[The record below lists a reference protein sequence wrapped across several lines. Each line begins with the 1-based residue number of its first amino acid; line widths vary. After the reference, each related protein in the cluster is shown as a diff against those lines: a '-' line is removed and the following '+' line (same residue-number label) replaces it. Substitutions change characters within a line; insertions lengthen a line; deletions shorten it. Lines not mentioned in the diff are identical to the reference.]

1 MLFRFEE
8 EQGAVGKP
16 EGRVLIHAVG
26 GGDLGCPGTRD
37 TGQVVP
43 DYEGAP
49 EATGKDRR
57 PLRKIFEGLAEAGLT
72 VSSVVLVGTTNRE
85 GIIAGRTFA
94 EHAEEMRRS
103 LISEPGLCGRRFAPD
118 AVVVAAPA
126 EPRLGATAATLRETL
141 SGRRPEE
148 IMVSSGSGAFAISA
162 GALCAALHTRTRVR
176 ILHIDHPHRPYALDR
191 PQDTDAY
198 LRSWLLRHRFWDAL
212 ADLEPEH
219 RTRWQLLA
227 ARQAGDTTF
236 AAALLEHGTP
246 PPGIPTGT
254 IAKFT
259 ELLPTAQAALFERL
273 GRGEAA
279 DFGLLRSWYAEH
291 LARLLRAEQARLPA
305 PTKRMLQ
312 ALVEALRVREP
323 GEQEVGQSGLLRRA
337 ARELTADFGSAAVR
351 MLRDDALTRMY
362 TRAATHAAHLLPESE
377 NDGPLPGTLIQAAD
391 RWEREDPGVKL
402 VDGTR
407 RVGWPVLGSGD
418 VLGLLAVGLELNG
431 GHGDNEQAVRALLV
445 ALRRRRD
452 LLPRPGRV
460 RVRLL
465 ASPEAREI
473 ADRLARLAV
482 ETVDPDA
489 DIQVIENV
497 TGDIETVRDKVI
509 DALASGPPPTGRT
522 GSHSLRDIDE
532 IVVALNPG
540 PAATNHGMIA
550 AGVHWSLTAACPLIV
565 AELTRLPDGRS
576 QLTSGEPVLA
586 RLGADQVLAGLAAS
600 AARRL
605 DLRTACRLLA
615 RGSHV
620 LRRVLREVKQLQL
633 DLYGPAPNTCSGS
646 DRLALARKRLALIAY
661 VSGTRP
667 LPVAYLAV
675 EVLRP
680 AVFPWRAWSRVC
692 QRVPALRE
700 LTSLAAHSL
709 HGHAFDRKAA
719 HGRVRDPAS
728 TPAVRKLLDQAIE
741 QLQPSPDD
749 DELLKNYKSVIESL
763 DTIYR
768 ETC

>member
-1 MLFRFEE
+1 M
-8 EQGAVGKP
+8 AKP

-26 GGDLGCPGTRD
+26 GGDLGCPGVGD

-43 DYEGAP
+43 DYEGDPA
-49 EATGKDRR
+49 ATGKSRR
-57 PLRKIFEGLAEAGLT
+57 PLRKIFEGLTEAGLT
-72 VSSVVLVGTTNRE
+72 ISSIVLVGTTNRE
-85 GIIAGRTFA
+85 GTIAGRTFA
-94 EHAEEMRRS
+94 EHAEEMRRRLTS
-103 LISEPGLCGRRFAPD
+103 DTGLCGKRFAPD
-118 AVVVAAPA
+118 AVVIAAPP
-126 EPRLGATAATLRETL
+126 EPRLAATSATLRDTL
-141 SGRRPEE
+141 CGRRPEE

-162 GALCAALHTRTRVR
+162 GALCAALHTGTRVR
-176 ILHIDHPHRPYALDR
+176 ILHIDHPHKPYALDR

-219 RTRWQLLA
+219 HTVWQLLA
-227 ARQAGDTTF
+227 ARQAGDTTL
-236 AAALLEHGTP
+236 AASLLERATP
-246 PPGIPTGT
+246 PPGIPIGT
-254 IAKFT
+254 LRKFT
-259 ELLPTAQAALFERL
+259 EMLPTAQAALFERL

-279 DFGLLRSWYAEH
+279 DFGMLRSWYAEH
-291 LARLLRAEQARLPA
+291 LARLVRAEQAKLPA
-305 PTKRMLQ
+305 ATRKKLDD
-312 ALVEALRVREP
+312 LVEALRVREP
-323 GEQEVGQSGLLRRA
+323 GEQEIGQSGLLRRA
-337 ARELTADFGSAAVR
+337 ARELSADFGSAAVR
-351 MLRDDALTRMY
+351 MLRDEALTRMY
-362 TRAATHAAHLLPESE
+362 TRAATHEAHLLPESQ
-377 NDGPLPGTLIQAAD
+377 DGGPLPVTLIQAAD
-391 RWEREDPGVKL
+391 RWERDDPGLKL
-402 VDGTR
+402 VVGTK

-418 VLGLLAVGLELNG
+418 VLGLLAVGLELDG
-431 GHGDNEQAVRALLV
+431 RQSDNEQALRALLA

-460 RVRLL
+460 CVRLL
-465 ASPEAREI
+465 ASPEASEI
-473 ADRLARLAV
+473 ADRLARFATD
-482 ETVDPDA
+482 TVAPDA
-489 DIQVIENV
+489 DIQVIGNV
-497 TGDIETVRDKVI
+497 TGDIETVRDTVV

-522 GSHSLRDIDE
+522 GSGSLRDIDE

-550 AGVHWSLTAACPLIV
+550 AGVRWSLTAACPLIV

-576 QLTSGEPVLA
+576 QLTNGEPVLA

-600 AARRL
+600 AAGRL

-620 LRRVLREVKQLQL
+620 LRRVQREVRRLQL

-661 VSGTRP
+661 VSATRP

-680 AVFPWRAWSRVC
+680 AVFPWHAWTRVC

-719 HGRVRDPAS
+719 HGRVRNPAG
-728 TPAVRKLLDQAIE
+728 TAVVRKLLGQAIE
-741 QLQPSPDD
+741 QLQPSSDD

-763 DTIYR
+763 ETIYR